1 MQDVIVRQATSEE
14 IPALVAVIHAGFEEY
29 RERLNP
35 PSGAHKDTI
44 ESVQKKLMTA
54 SAGIA
59 IVDERMVGC
68 IICEP
73 RADHLYLGRLAVLP
87 SHRRYGIG
95 KKLIVWGEARA
106 RELGYN
112 QTQLH
117 VRLALQNNMSYFEH
131 LGYRV
136 LSYACHPG
144 FSEPTYATLGK
155 EIG

>member
-1 MQDVIVRQATSEE
+1 MQDIIVRQATSEE
-14 IPALVAVIHAGFEEY
+14 IPGLVDVIHTGFEEY
-29 RERLNP
+29 RGRLNP

-44 ESVQKKLMTA
+44 ESVQKKLMNA

-59 IVDERMVGC
+59 IVDKQMVGC

-73 RADHLYLGRLAVLP
+73 RTDHLYLGRLAVLP
-87 SHRRYGIG
+87 SHRRYGVG
-95 KKLIVWGEARA
+95 KKLIAWGETQANK
-106 RELGYN
+106 LGYK
-112 QTQLH
+112 QVQLH
-117 VRLALQNNMSYFEH
+117 VRLVLQNNITYFEH